1 MNEWLV
7 AALVLLVAMLPLLAV
22 SVFSDA
28 VSGLAALQ
36 VAGTDAALILL
47 LLSEG
52 IQRQGFADLAIVLVL
67 LSFTGSLAFSYFLER
82 AR

>member
-7 AALVLLVAMLPLLAV
+7 AALVLLVALLPLLAV
-22 SVFSDA
+22 SVLSDA

-36 VAGTDAALILL
+36 MAGTDAALALL

-52 IQRQGFADLAIVLVL
+52 IQRQGFADLAIVLSL
-67 LSFTGSLAFSYFLER
+67 LSFIGSLGFSYFLER